1 VCECDEKNLKHLF
14 DYIEKYHRLF
24 AEILIMQSLRSRD
37 GSVSFR
43 QKITKEEM
51 ARIQIKA
58 RETMDKVI
66 DVFKQLP
73 DKLILVLRYFYS
85 QYS

>member
-1 VCECDEKNLKHLF
+1 
-14 DYIEKYHRLF
+14 
-24 AEILIMQSLRSRD
+24 MQSLRSRH

-51 ARIQIKA
+51 ARIRIKA
-58 RETMDKVI
+58 REKMDEVV

-73 DKLILVLRYFYS
+73 ANVILVLRYFFLGS
-85 QYS
+85 M

>member
-1 VCECDEKNLKHLF
+1 MKSYV
-14 DYIEKYHRLF
+14 EKYHRLF
-24 AEILIMQSLRSRD
+24 AEIFIMQSLRSRY
-37 GSVSFR
+37 GKILFR

-51 ARIQIKA
+51 ERIRLKA

-73 DKLILVLRYFYS
+73 DNLILVLR
-85 QYS
+85 

>member
-1 VCECDEKNLKHLF
+1 VCVYEIKRIWIFFLMKP
-14 DYIEKYHRLF
+14 YIEKYHRLF
-24 AEILIMQSLRSRD
+24 AEILIMQSLRSRY
-37 GSVSFR
+37 GKVLFR

-51 ARIQIKA
+51 ERIRLKA

-73 DKLILVLRYFYS
+73 DNLILVLR
-85 QYS
+85 

>member
-1 VCECDEKNLKHLF
+1 MCVHVKLKEFEIVILLWKL
-14 DYIEKYHRLF
+14 YLEKYHRLF
-24 AEILIMQSLRSRD
+24 AEILIMQSLRSRY

-51 ARIQIKA
+51 ARIQLKA
-58 RETMDKVI
+58 REKIDEVI

-73 DKLILVLRYFYS
+73 DKLILVLR
-85 QYS
+85 